1 MKKTLIYLLFILII
15 SQACTDET
23 VEIPFTNTIVVAG
36 YLYAGEPVSNIKIT
50 RLIPFNADSTEV
62 FYINDAEIDIIHQDI
77 SYRLALSEGDS
88 GYYHYP
94 GEELQII
101 AGERYEF
108 RMNYYNQEITAQT
121 IVPDKPEEISIS
133 TEEIFIEPIYEF
145 YDMRNRNM
153 IDVDI
158 TWKNENGEYYY
169 LLIDNIE
176 NDPFPIDINGILDGF
191 VGGKN
196 FSFIT
201 QPTQLDVYRLRGMT
215 LQQYGT
221 HRAKVYKVNQAYAD
235 LYESSEQDSRNLNEP
250 LSNINNGLGI
260 FTSFNSNSIF
270 FEVKL
275 P

>member
-1 MKKTLIYLLFILII
+1 MKNTLIYLIFILLL

-23 VEIPFTNTIVVAG
+23 VEVPFTETVVVAA
-36 YLYAGEPVSNIKIT
+36 YLYAGEPVTNINIT

-62 FYINDAEIDIIHQDI
+62 FYINDAEIDIIHNDL
-77 SYRLALSEGDS
+77 SYRLVLSEGDS

-94 GEELQII
+94 GEDLQVT
-101 AGERYEF
+101 AGELYEF
-108 RMNYYNQEITAQT
+108 QMNYYNQEIGAQT
-121 IVPDKPEEISIS
+121 IIPDIPVDISMTS
-133 TEEIFIEPIYEF
+133 SEIFIEPIYEF
-145 YDMRNRNM
+145 YDMRNRNL

-158 TWKNENGEYYY
+158 TWENDIGEYYY

-176 NDPFPIDINGILDGF
+176 TDPYPIDVYGILDGF

-201 QPTQLDVYRLRGMT
+201 QPTQLDAYRLRGMT

-221 HRAKVYKVNQAYAD
+221 HRVKVYKVNQAYAD

-250 LSNINNGLGI
+250 LSNITNGLGI
-260 FTSFNSNSIF
+260 FTSFNSDDIF

>member
-1 MKKTLIYLLFILII
+1 MKKILIYLLFILIF

-50 RLIPFNADSTEV
+50 RLIPFNTDSTEV

-77 SYRLALSEGDS
+77 SYRLVLSEGDS

-94 GEELQII
+94 GEDLQII
-101 AGERYEF
+101 AGEHYEF

-121 IVPDKPEEISIS
+121 IVPNKPEEISIS

-158 TWKNENGEYYY
+158 TWKNDIGEYYY

-176 NDPFPIDINGILDGF
+176 TDPFPIDVNGILDGF